1 MRKTFSA
8 FEKIQPVFLIFCQ
21 RFALKK
27 LIFAFVFACFP
38 AAVFA
43 AASSSEVPSSSV
55 SSNAVFVPQVSELF
69 VIRDSDGNIF
79 SEENLNGSQIIR
91 FSLYFGL
98 CDEKSEKFSKS
109 VSVYEDLKNYCEEK
123 EILKL
128 GEEERGEA
136 ILTLMYEKILS
147 RYALKQTKVDTML
160 LNGSYNCVSSSLLY
174 LALASDFGLDARV
187 QETSR
192 HAFVT
197 LYLSDGRKIDVETTN
212 PYGFNPGT
220 KKAVPS
226 NSSST
231 RYATVPRN
239 YYSNRHEISKRRAV
253 TLVAKNLC
261 ADFNEKDD
269 YVSSVPLAAAAYT
282 FVSKEKDDARK
293 DFDTVAGN
301 FAVYADKKNAS
312 ETGLDFL
319 DEIFERYGKT
329 EYLLSQYNDVAYNSA
344 AEKCS
349 CGEFEAAKANLEK
362 RSANLKSKTVS
373 EISKMIFESQTIYEA
388 QNLSPD
394 DGILYVQNAR
404 KSSFAQSDSKFRAN
418 LEKLEESLW
427 SKKLASDFNAEN
439 FLKAAEICDEGLA
452 SLPLSSYLKSAKNA
466 CLQNHAAGVHNQI
479 VPLVNARKYDE
490 AAEILKNALKQNPE
504 SRLLQNDLRRI
515 GK

>member
-1 MRKTFSA
+1 MKKI
-8 FEKIQPVFLIFCQ
+8 FEKFHQIFLIFS
-21 RFALKK
+21 RRSILKN
-27 LIFAFVFACFP
+27 LIFALVFACFSGV
-38 AAVFA
+38 VFA
-43 AASSSEVPSSSV
+43 VPSSNAI
-55 SSNAVFVPQVSELF
+55 SSNAISSSSIFVPQVSELF
-69 VIRDSDGNIF
+69 VIRDSDGNAF
-79 SEENLNGSQIIR
+79 SEENLNGGQIIR

-98 CDEKSEKFSKS
+98 CDEKSENFSKS
-109 VSVYEDLKNYCEEK
+109 VSAYKDLKNYCEEK
-123 EILKL
+123 EISKL

-136 ILTLMYEKILS
+136 ILALMYEKKLS

-174 LALASDFGLDARV
+174 LALASDFGLDSRV

-269 YVSSVPLAAAAYT
+269 YVSSVPLAAAVCT

-293 DFDTVAGN
+293 DFDTIAGN

-312 ETGLDFL
+312 EAGLDFL
-319 DEIFERYGKT
+319 DEIFGHYGKT
-329 EYLLSQYNDVAYNSA
+329 EYLLAQYNDVAYNSA
-344 AEKCS
+344 AEKCNR
-349 CGEFEAAKANLEK
+349 GEFEAAKANLEK
-362 RSANLKSKTVS
+362 RSANLNLKTVS

-394 DGILYVQNAR
+394 DGILYVQDAR
-404 KSSFAQSDSKFRAN
+404 KSSFAQSDSKFRTN

-427 SKKLASDFNAEN
+427 SKKLAPDFNARN
-439 FLKAAEICDEGLA
+439 FLKAAEICDDGLA
-452 SLPLSSYLKSAKNA
+452 SLPASSYLKSTKNA

-479 VPLVNARKYDE
+479 VPLVNAKKYDE
-490 AAEILKNALKQNPE
+490 AAKILENALKQNPE

-515 GK
+515 GR

>member
-1 MRKTFSA
+1 MKKTFRK
-8 FEKIQPVFLIFCQ
+8 FQQIFLIFGQ
-21 RFALKK
+21 RFVLKN
-27 LIFAFVFACFP
+27 LIFVFVFAFVSGF
-38 AAVFA
+38 VFA
-43 AASSSEVPSSSV
+43 VPSSI
-55 SSNAVFVPQVSELF
+55 SSNVISSNSVFVPQTAELF
-69 VIRDSDGNIF
+69 VIHDSDGNIF
-79 SEENLNGSQIIR
+79 SEENLTGEQIIR

-98 CDEKSEKFSKS
+98 CDEKSENFSKA
-109 VSVYEDLKNYCEEK
+109 VSVYENLKNYCEEK
-123 EILKL
+123 EILNL

-136 ILTLMYEKILS
+136 ILTLMYEKVLS

-160 LNGSYNCVSSSLLY
+160 LSGSYNCVSSSLLY

-261 ADFNEKDD
+261 ADFNEEDD

-282 FVSKEKDDARK
+282 FVFKEKDDARK

-301 FAVYADKKNAS
+301 FAVYADKKNDS
-312 ETGLDFL
+312 EAGLDFL
-319 DEIFERYGKT
+319 DEIFARYGKT
-329 EYLLSQYNDVAYNSA
+329 EYLLAQYNDVAYNSA
-344 AEKCS
+344 AEKCNR
-349 CGEFEAAKANLEK
+349 GEFEEAKANLEK
-362 RSANLKSKTVS
+362 RSANLSSKTVS
-373 EISKMIFESQTIYEA
+373 EIGKMIFESQTIYEA

-394 DGILYVQNAR
+394 DGIFYVQNAR
-404 KSSFAQSDSKFRAN
+404 KSSFAQSDPKFRAN

-427 SKKLASDFNAEN
+427 SKKLAPDFNARN
-439 FLKAAEICDEGLA
+439 FLKAAEICDAGLA
-452 SLPLSSYLKSAKNA
+452 SLPFSSYLKSTKNA

-479 VPLVNARKYDE
+479 VPLVNAKKYDE
-490 AAEILKNALKQNPE
+490 VAKILEDALKQNPE
-504 SRLLQNDLRRI
+504 SRILQNDLKRI
-515 GK
+515 GR